1 MAKFVLVYTGDAT
14 MGESPE
20 DQQSVME
27 AWMNWF
33 GSLGE
38 SVLDVGNPFGSSCA
52 VASDG
57 AVSDGA
63 PARLGGYSIIEAD
76 DPADAAGKVKGC
88 PVLSAGAGSRST
100 RRCRSGDVPR
110 GRRRGGPRGPPR
122 HPRCR

>member
-1 MAKFVLVYTGDAT
+1 

-20 DQQSVME
+20 DQQKVMD

-38 SVLDVGNPFGSSCA
+38 SVLDVGNPFGASCA

-63 PARLGGYSIIEAD
+63 PTALGGYSIIEAD
-76 DPADAAGKVKGC
+76 DAADAAGKAKGC
-88 PVLSAGAGSRST
+88 PVLSAG
-100 RRCRSGDVPR
+100 
-110 GRRRGGPRGPPR
+110 GGVEVYEALPIG
-122 HPRCR
+122 